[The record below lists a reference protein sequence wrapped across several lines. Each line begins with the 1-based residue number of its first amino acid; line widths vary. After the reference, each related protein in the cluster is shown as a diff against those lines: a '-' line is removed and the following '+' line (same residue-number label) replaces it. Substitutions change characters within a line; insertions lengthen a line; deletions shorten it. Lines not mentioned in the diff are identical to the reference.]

1 MDNLLLL
8 NKRKRIKEIDIIRG
22 ICILLMI
29 FDHFILFYYNAY
41 PDNTSNKILFEI
53 YEFANIYLSN
63 NWRIGIRFVVMS
75 IFFIL
80 SGICCSFSRNNLKR
94 GLKILIAS
102 MFITLATYTITK
114 YTEYNILIICGV
126 LHCYAIYVIIYN
138 FVSTLSNNTLT
149 YVNVFLGSLLIS
161 LLFIAL
167 NPKANS
173 NAFIYF
179 GIPYKYYI
187 APFEYVSPPKWIW
200 AFFLGVLA
208 GKTIYKTGNS
218 LFSYDIPV
226 ITFIGKHS
234 IWLYFIHFTFIYI
247 VLKIIF

>member
-8 NKRKRIKEIDIIRG
+8 NKRNRIKEIDIIRG

-114 YTEYNILIICGV
+114 YTEYNILII
-126 LHCYAIYVIIYN
+126 Y
-138 FVSTLSNNTLT
+138 
-149 YVNVFLGSLLIS
+149 
-161 LLFIAL
+161 
-167 NPKANS
+167 
-173 NAFIYF
+173 
-179 GIPYKYYI
+179 
-187 APFEYVSPPKWIW
+187 
-200 AFFLGVLA
+200 
-208 GKTIYKTGNS
+208 
-218 LFSYDIPV
+218 
-226 ITFIGKHS
+226 
-234 IWLYFIHFTFIYI
+234 
-247 VLKIIF
+247 